1 MELFRR
7 TLAGML
13 MLVIA
18 VSVGIWVQG
27 RFIDAVRLPTHTRMI
42 GATYTTLSDPF
53 YETINDEIQMQIKSN
68 GDLLLVRDPGQ
79 DQERQNQEIEDMLN
93 KGIELLIVNPVDYV
107 GVTPALEKAREKGVP
122 VILIDSKVDDPE
134 LVTCTIT
141 SNNYGAGLLDARHLI
156 SQTKNARIVLL
167 SNSDSF
173 SSWDRLS
180 GFCQTLTKSGNDYR
194 ILELRDCGGEL
205 NRAMRAMV
213 QLLETFPRIDVV
225 MAVNE
230 QAALGAMAALE
241 EKGALSSTLVYSVDG
256 SPEAKALIS
265 EGLMT
270 ATSAQ
275 SPLRIG
281 RMAAE
286 VVYEILEGKPYL
298 TNIVVPVNQITQ
310 EDILPYRPGV
320 LALGVMLAAVG
331 TILSKC
337 SHEVD
342 SGFLSRS
349 SWQLYLLE
357 GVLYSAS
364 ALIFQQNCDKIALF
378 AIVDMVDD
386 PRSLRQKRFL
396 SAMIVVYLF
405 CNMDAATSALHAVT
419 LKQYLAFY
427 SLHTRSVLQLVIE
440 SLSALEMIL
449 FILYMVLFISQQTS
463 EKQEILNLNQQ
474 LQQANEQ
481 LRIYA
486 EESAH
491 TAQVQERNR
500 LAREIHDTLGHV
512 LTGIAAGA
520 DACIQ
525 MMDDSPE
532 MARHQMELIAD
543 TARNGM
549 NDVRRSVKALRPDSL
564 EKENLSG
571 ALNKMCT
578 SMAQSSGAQIQL
590 EESLAGL
597 TLSQDEED
605 CVYRTVQEGITNA
618 IRHGHATRV
627 QVRCHIEDGV
637 LEVSVRDNGIGC
649 KSVTPGF
656 GLQHMQ
662 ERMLM
667 LGGTFW
673 YENSDGFCIRAE
685 IPLRKTPGSEKR
697 KQEETV

>member
-1 MELFRR
+1 MKTENLSIGLRVLYHAIEWLTVF
-7 TLAGML
+7 LIL
-13 MLVIA
+13 LIFA
-18 VSVGIWVQG
+18 VQI
-27 RFIDAVRLPTHTRMI
+27 ITPLYAVR
-42 GATYTTLSDPF
+42 
-53 YETINDEIQMQIKSN
+53 
-68 GDLLLVRDPGQ
+68 
-79 DQERQNQEIEDMLN
+79 
-93 KGIELLIVNPVDYV
+93 V
-107 GVTPALEKAREKGVP
+107 GRA
-122 VILIDSKVDDPE
+122 
-134 LVTCTIT
+134 
-141 SNNYGAGLLDARHLI
+141 
-156 SQTKNARIVLL
+156 
-167 SNSDSF
+167 DSF
-173 SSWDRLS
+173 L
-180 GFCQTLTKSGNDYR
+180 Q
-194 ILELRDCGGEL
+194 
-205 NRAMRAMV
+205 
-213 QLLETFPRIDVV
+213 QL
-225 MAVNE
+225 
-230 QAALGAMAALE
+230 QW
-241 EKGALSSTLVYSVDG
+241 
-256 SPEAKALIS
+256 
-265 EGLMT
+265 
-270 ATSAQ
+270 
-275 SPLRIG
+275 
-281 RMAAE
+281 
-286 VVYEILEGKPYL
+286 
-298 TNIVVPVNQITQ
+298 
-310 EDILPYRPGV
+310 LPYRPGV

-512 LTGIAAGA
+512 LTGITAGA

-578 SMAQSSGAQIQL
+578 SMAQSSGTQIQL

-637 LEVSVRDNGIGC
+637 ECTRRIKQEFPGIKVIILTTFDDDDYVFDALRYGASGYLLKGVSVDGLTNAVREAARGGSIIAPDVASKVLQMFSRMAQGDVQVRVNKKNALELTKMEWQVIREVGC
-649 KSVTPGF
+649 
-656 GLQHMQ
+656 GLSNK
-662 ERMLM
+662 EIAGRLY
-667 LGGTFW
+667 LSEGTVRN
-673 YENSDGFCIRAE
+673 YISSI
-685 IPLRKTPGSEKR
+685 LRKLELRDRTQLAIWAVQNQNSQPEAD
-697 KQEETV
+697 V

>member
-1 MELFRR
+1 M
-7 TLAGML
+7 
-13 MLVIA
+13 
-18 VSVGIWVQG
+18 
-27 RFIDAVRLPTHTRMI
+27 
-42 GATYTTLSDPF
+42 
-53 YETINDEIQMQIKSN
+53 
-68 GDLLLVRDPGQ
+68 
-79 DQERQNQEIEDMLN
+79 
-93 KGIELLIVNPVDYV
+93 
-107 GVTPALEKAREKGVP
+107 
-122 VILIDSKVDDPE
+122 
-134 LVTCTIT
+134 
-141 SNNYGAGLLDARHLI
+141 
-156 SQTKNARIVLL
+156 
-167 SNSDSF
+167 
-173 SSWDRLS
+173 
-180 GFCQTLTKSGNDYR
+180 
-194 ILELRDCGGEL
+194 
-205 NRAMRAMV
+205 
-213 QLLETFPRIDVV
+213 
-225 MAVNE
+225 
-230 QAALGAMAALE
+230 
-241 EKGALSSTLVYSVDG
+241 
-256 SPEAKALIS
+256 
-265 EGLMT
+265 
-270 ATSAQ
+270 
-275 SPLRIG
+275 
-281 RMAAE
+281 
-286 VVYEILEGKPYL
+286 
-298 TNIVVPVNQITQ
+298 
-310 EDILPYRPGV
+310 
-320 LALGVMLAAVG
+320 
-331 TILSKC
+331 
-337 SHEVD
+337 
-342 SGFLSRS
+342 
-349 SWQLYLLE
+349 
-357 GVLYSAS
+357 
-364 ALIFQQNCDKIALF
+364 
-378 AIVDMVDD
+378 
-386 PRSLRQKRFL
+386 
-396 SAMIVVYLF
+396 
-405 CNMDAATSALHAVT
+405 
-419 LKQYLAFY
+419 
-427 SLHTRSVLQLVIE
+427 
-440 SLSALEMIL
+440 
-449 FILYMVLFISQQTS
+449 FISQQTS

-512 LTGIAAGA
+512 LTGITAGA

-637 LEVSVRDNGIGC
+637 LEVSVKDNGIGC

>member
-1 MELFRR
+1 M
-7 TLAGML
+7 
-13 MLVIA
+13 
-18 VSVGIWVQG
+18 
-27 RFIDAVRLPTHTRMI
+27 
-42 GATYTTLSDPF
+42 
-53 YETINDEIQMQIKSN
+53 
-68 GDLLLVRDPGQ
+68 
-79 DQERQNQEIEDMLN
+79 
-93 KGIELLIVNPVDYV
+93 
-107 GVTPALEKAREKGVP
+107 
-122 VILIDSKVDDPE
+122 
-134 LVTCTIT
+134 
-141 SNNYGAGLLDARHLI
+141 
-156 SQTKNARIVLL
+156 
-167 SNSDSF
+167 
-173 SSWDRLS
+173 
-180 GFCQTLTKSGNDYR
+180 
-194 ILELRDCGGEL
+194 
-205 NRAMRAMV
+205 
-213 QLLETFPRIDVV
+213 
-225 MAVNE
+225 
-230 QAALGAMAALE
+230 
-241 EKGALSSTLVYSVDG
+241 
-256 SPEAKALIS
+256 
-265 EGLMT
+265 
-270 ATSAQ
+270 
-275 SPLRIG
+275 
-281 RMAAE
+281 
-286 VVYEILEGKPYL
+286 
-298 TNIVVPVNQITQ
+298 
-310 EDILPYRPGV
+310 
-320 LALGVMLAAVG
+320 
-331 TILSKC
+331 
-337 SHEVD
+337 
-342 SGFLSRS
+342 
-349 SWQLYLLE
+349 
-357 GVLYSAS
+357 
-364 ALIFQQNCDKIALF
+364 
-378 AIVDMVDD
+378 
-386 PRSLRQKRFL
+386 
-396 SAMIVVYLF
+396 
-405 CNMDAATSALHAVT
+405 
-419 LKQYLAFY
+419 
-427 SLHTRSVLQLVIE
+427 HTRSVLQLVIE

-512 LTGIAAGA
+512 LTGITAGA

-525 MMDDSPE
+525 M
-532 MARHQMELIAD
+532 IAD

-578 SMAQSSGAQIQL
+578 SMAQSSGTQIQL